1 MKKRVLSLLLV
12 LLMVM
17 SLVPMSAL
25 ADGNRIAYSVEGGN
39 IYFDKATGTIT
50 DCDYDVS
57 EANIPDKIEGT
68 AVTSIG
74 DHAFLDCPRL
84 KSVTIPKSVTS
95 IGDGAFGICANL
107 ASINVAEGNSKY
119 SSEDGVLFD
128 KNKMTLIRYPA
139 GNADIEYTI
148 PNSVTSIGWGAFRV
162 CTSLASVTIPNSM
175 TSINEYA
182 FYDCTSLASVTIPN
196 SVTSIGDDAFK
207 YCTSLASIDI
217 PNSVTSIGQ
226 YAFYYCTSLT
236 SVTIPN
242 SVTSIGEYAFS
253 GCTSLASIDIPNSV
267 TSIGNFAFCD
277 CTSLASMMI
286 PNSVTSIGRCAFN
299 GCMSLAS
306 INIPNSV
313 TDIGNSVFNGCTSL
327 VSIDIPES
335 VTIIGGSAFSGCTNL
350 ASVTIPESVTSI
362 GAYAFRSCTSLTS
375 ATIPNSVTS
384 IGECVFSGCTSLA
397 RVTVPNSVTS
407 ISYSAF
413 SDCTSLTSVTIPNSV
428 TSIRESAFEGCT
440 SLASI
445 EIPNSVTRIYD
456 SAFNGCTS
464 LTSVDIKSC
473 YNIGDYVF
481 QGCTSLKNVTLSANL
496 SSIGN
501 FSFQGCTSL
510 ETINI
515 LNKISSIGNSAFS
528 GCTALTTV
536 YLPTSVKTIGNG
548 AFRYCTSLADVYYAG
563 DAAQWNAIKIEPY
576 NEPLTGAT
584 IHYGGTAHTHSYTA
598 AVTAPTCTE
607 QGYTTYTCSCGDSYK
622 SDYKDALGHD
632 YKNGLCTR
640 CGAKDPGATPPHT
653 HDYKAV
659 VTKPTCTQAGYTTY
673 TCSCGDSYKSDYK
686 DALGHDYK
694 NGTCTRCGAK
704 DPGVTPPHTHD
715 YKSVVTKP
723 TCTQAGYT
731 TYTCSCGD
739 SYKGDYKDALG
750 HDYKNGTCTRCGA
763 KDPGVT
769 PPHTHDYKATVT
781 KPTCTER
788 GYTTYTCSCGDSYKG
803 SYVDPLGHDYKN
815 GTCTRCGVKDPNY
828 KPQANFIDV
837 AAGSYCYDAVQ
848 WAVAN
853 GITNGTDATHF
864 SPNAGCTRGQV
875 VTFLWRAAGEPTV
888 GGNVGFV
895 DVAPGSYCYE
905 AVKWAVAN
913 GITKGTDATHFSPNA
928 TCTRGQVVTFM
939 YRAEGEPAVG
949 GSNGFVDVAAGSYC
963 YNAVQWAVANGITKG
978 TDATHFS
985 PNATCTRGQVVTF
998 LYRAQ

>member
-1 MKKRVLSLLLV
+1 
-12 LLMVM
+12 MVV
-17 SLVPMSAL
+17 SLVPISAL
-25 ADGNRIAYSVEGGN
+25 ADRSNTDVAYAVERGN
-39 IYFDKATGTIT
+39 IYFDKAKGTIT
-50 DCDYDVS
+50 DCDGSVTKAS
-57 EANIPDKIEGT
+57 IPAEIDGV

-74 DHAFLDCPRL
+74 EDAFL
-84 KSVTIPKSVTS
+84 S
-95 IGDGAFGICANL
+95 
-107 ASINVAEGNSKY
+107 
-119 SSEDGVLFD
+119 
-128 KNKMTLIRYPA
+128 
-139 GNADIEYTI
+139 
-148 PNSVTSIGWGAFRV
+148 
-162 CTSLASVTIPNSM
+162 CTSLTG
-175 TSINEYA
+175 
-182 FYDCTSLASVTIPN
+182 VTIPN
-196 SVTSIGDDAFK
+196 SVTRIGDRAFRN
-207 YCTSLASIDI
+207 CTSLASIDI
-217 PNSVTSIGQ
+217 PNSVTDIGNF
-226 YAFYYCTSLT
+226 AFSGCTSLV
-236 SVTIPN
+236 SINIPN
-242 SVTSIGEYAFS
+242 SVTRIGDSAFSGCTSLASIDIPNSVTDIGNFAFS

-267 TSIGNFAFCD
+267 TSIGFSAFRG
-277 CTSLASMMI
+277 CTSLASIDI
-286 PNSVTSIGRCAFN
+286 PNSVTSIGN
-299 GCMSLAS
+299 
-306 INIPNSV
+306 
-313 TDIGNSVFNGCTSL
+313 
-327 VSIDIPES
+327 
-335 VTIIGGSAFSGCTNL
+335 
-350 ASVTIPESVTSI
+350 
-362 GAYAFRSCTSLTS
+362 YAFQ
-375 ATIPNSVTS
+375 
-384 IGECVFSGCTSLA
+384 
-397 RVTVPNSVTS
+397 
-407 ISYSAF
+407 
-413 SDCTSLTSVTIPNSV
+413 
-428 TSIRESAFEGCT
+428 GCT

-445 EIPNSVTRIYD
+445 DLPNSVTSTGDY
-456 SAFNGCTS
+456 AFQGCTS
-464 LTSVDIKSC
+464 LTNVDLKSC
-473 YNIGDYVF
+473 SYIREKAF
-481 QGCTSLKNVTLSANL
+481 QGCTSLKNVTFSANL
-496 SSIGN
+496 SSIGD
-501 FSFQGCTSL
+501 FSFEGCTSL
-510 ETINI
+510 ETINV
-515 LNKISSIGNSAFS
+515 NKVSSIGNSAFS

-632 YKNGLCTR
+632 YKNGACTR

-653 HDYKAV
+653 HDYKSV

-673 TCSCGDSYKSDYK
+673 TCSCGSSYKTDYTA
-686 DALGHDYK
+686 ALGHDYK

-723 TCTQAGYT
+723 TCTERGYT
-731 TYTCSCGD
+731 EHVCSCGS
-739 SYKGDYKDALG
+739 SYKTDYTAALG
-750 HDYKNGTCTRCGA
+750 HDYKNGLCTRCGA
-763 KDPGVT
+763 KDPSA
-769 PPHTHDYKATVT
+769 HTHDYKATVT

-788 GYTTYTCSCGDSYKG
+788 GYTTYTCSVCGDSYKG

-828 KPQANFIDV
+828 KPQADFTDV

-913 GITKGTDATHFSPNA
+913 GITKGTDATHFSPNE
-928 TCTRGQVVTFM
+928 TCTRGQVVTFL

-949 GSNGFVDVAAGSYC
+949 GNVGFVDVAAGSYC

-978 TDATHFS
+978 TDTTHFS
-985 PNATCTRGQVVTF
+985 PSATCTRGQVVTF

>member
-1 MKKRVLSLLLV
+1 M
-12 LLMVM
+12 
-17 SLVPMSAL
+17 
-25 ADGNRIAYSVEGGN
+25 
-39 IYFDKATGTIT
+39 
-50 DCDYDVS
+50 
-57 EANIPDKIEGT
+57 
-68 AVTSIG
+68 
-74 DHAFLDCPRL
+74 
-84 KSVTIPKSVTS
+84 
-95 IGDGAFGICANL
+95 
-107 ASINVAEGNSKY
+107 SIN
-119 SSEDGVLFD
+119 
-128 KNKMTLIRYPA
+128 
-139 GNADIEYTI
+139 I
-148 PNSVTSIGWGAFRV
+148 PNSVTR
-162 CTSLASVTIPNSM
+162 
-175 TSINEYA
+175 
-182 FYDCTSLASVTIPN
+182 
-196 SVTSIGDDAFK
+196 IGDSAFSG
-207 YCTSLASIDI
+207 CTSLASIDI
-217 PNSVTSIGQ
+217 PNSVTDIGN
-226 YAFYYCTSLT
+226 F
-236 SVTIPN
+236 
-242 SVTSIGEYAFS
+242 AFS

-267 TSIGNFAFCD
+267 TSIGFSAFSG
-277 CTSLASMMI
+277 CTSLASIDI
-286 PNSVTSIGRCAFN
+286 PNSVTSIGFSAFR
-299 GCMSLAS
+299 GCTSLAS
-306 INIPNSV
+306 I
-313 TDIGNSVFNGCTSL
+313 D
-327 VSIDIPES
+327 
-335 VTIIGGSAFSGCTNL
+335 
-350 ASVTIPESVTSI
+350 
-362 GAYAFRSCTSLTS
+362 
-375 ATIPNSVTS
+375 IPNSVTS
-384 IGECVFSGCTSLA
+384 IG
-397 RVTVPNSVTS
+397 N
-407 ISYSAF
+407 YAF
-413 SDCTSLTSVTIPNSV
+413 Q
-428 TSIRESAFEGCT
+428 GCT

-445 EIPNSVTRIYD
+445 DLPNSVTSTGDYAFQGCTSLASIDLPNSVTSIGDGAFYGCTSLASIDLPNSVTIIYD
-456 SAFNGCTS
+456 YAFQGCTS
-464 LTSVDIKSC
+464 LTNVDLKSC
-473 YNIGDYVF
+473 SYIREKAF
-481 QGCTSLKNVTLSANL
+481 QGCTSLKNVTFSANL
-496 SSIGN
+496 SSIGD
-501 FSFQGCTSL
+501 FSFEGCTSL
-510 ETINI
+510 ETINV
-515 LNKISSIGNSAFS
+515 NKVSSIGNSAFS

-632 YKNGLCTR
+632 YKNGACTR
-640 CGAKDPGATPPHT
+640 CGAKDPGVTPPHT

-686 DALGHDYK
+686 DALGHDYQNGTCTRCGAKDPGATPPHTHDYKSVVTKPTCTQAGYTTYTCSCGSSYKTDYTAALGHDYK

-723 TCTQAGYT
+723 TCTERGYT
-731 TYTCSCGD
+731 EHVCSCGS
-739 SYKGDYKDALG
+739 SYKTDYTAALG
-750 HDYKNGTCTRCGA
+750 HDYKNGLCTRCGA
-763 KDPGVT
+763 KDPSA
-769 PPHTHDYKATVT
+769 HTHDYKATVT

-788 GYTTYTCSCGDSYKG
+788 GYTTYTCSVCGDSYKG

-828 KPQANFIDV
+828 KPQADFTDV

-913 GITKGTDATHFSPNA
+913 GITKGTDATHFSPNE
-928 TCTRGQVVTFM
+928 TCTRGQVVTFL

-949 GSNGFVDVAAGSYC
+949 GNVGFVDVAAGSYC

-978 TDATHFS
+978 TDTTHFS
-985 PNATCTRGQVVTF
+985 PSATCTRGQVVTF

>member
-12 LLMVM
+12 LLMVV
-17 SLVPMSAL
+17 SLVPISAL
-25 ADGNRIAYSVEGGN
+25 ADRSNTDVAYAVERGN
-39 IYFDKATGTIT
+39 IYFDKAKGTIT
-50 DCDYDVS
+50 DCDGSVTKAS
-57 EANIPDKIEGT
+57 IPAEIDGV

-74 DHAFLDCPRL
+74 EDAFL
-84 KSVTIPKSVTS
+84 S
-95 IGDGAFGICANL
+95 
-107 ASINVAEGNSKY
+107 
-119 SSEDGVLFD
+119 
-128 KNKMTLIRYPA
+128 
-139 GNADIEYTI
+139 
-148 PNSVTSIGWGAFRV
+148 
-162 CTSLASVTIPNSM
+162 CTSLTG
-175 TSINEYA
+175 
-182 FYDCTSLASVTIPN
+182 VTIPN
-196 SVTSIGDDAFK
+196 SVTRIGDRAFRN
-207 YCTSLASIDI
+207 CTSLASIDI
-217 PNSVTSIGQ
+217 PNSVTDIGN
-226 YAFYYCTSLT
+226 F
-236 SVTIPN
+236 
-242 SVTSIGEYAFS
+242 AFS

-267 TSIGNFAFCD
+267 TSIGN
-277 CTSLASMMI
+277 
-286 PNSVTSIGRCAFN
+286 
-299 GCMSLAS
+299 
-306 INIPNSV
+306 
-313 TDIGNSVFNGCTSL
+313 
-327 VSIDIPES
+327 
-335 VTIIGGSAFSGCTNL
+335 
-350 ASVTIPESVTSI
+350 
-362 GAYAFRSCTSLTS
+362 YAFQ
-375 ATIPNSVTS
+375 
-384 IGECVFSGCTSLA
+384 
-397 RVTVPNSVTS
+397 
-407 ISYSAF
+407 
-413 SDCTSLTSVTIPNSV
+413 
-428 TSIRESAFEGCT
+428 GCT

-445 EIPNSVTRIYD
+445 DLPNSVTSTGDY
-456 SAFNGCTS
+456 AFQGCTS
-464 LTSVDIKSC
+464 LTNVDLKSC
-473 YNIGDYVF
+473 SYIREKAF
-481 QGCTSLKNVTLSANL
+481 QGCTSLKNVTFSANL
-496 SSIGN
+496 SSIGD
-501 FSFQGCTSL
+501 FSFEGCTSL
-510 ETINI
+510 ETINV
-515 LNKISSIGNSAFS
+515 NKVSSIGNSAFS

-632 YKNGLCTR
+632 YQNGTCTR

-653 HDYKAV
+653 HDYKSV

-673 TCSCGDSYKSDYK
+673 TCSCGSSYKTDYTA
-686 DALGHDYK
+686 ALGHDYK

-723 TCTQAGYT
+723 TCTERGYT
-731 TYTCSCGD
+731 EHVCSCGS
-739 SYKGDYKDALG
+739 SYKTDYTAALG
-750 HDYKNGTCTRCGA
+750 HDYKNGLCTRCGA
-763 KDPGVT
+763 KDPSA
-769 PPHTHDYKATVT
+769 HTHDYKATVT

-788 GYTTYTCSCGDSYKG
+788 GYTTYTCSVCGDSYKG

-828 KPQANFIDV
+828 KPQADFTDV

-913 GITKGTDATHFSPNA
+913 GITKGTDATHFSPNE
-928 TCTRGQVVTFM
+928 TCTRGQVVTFL

-949 GSNGFVDVAAGSYC
+949 GNVGFVDVAAGSYC

-978 TDATHFS
+978 TDTTHFS
-985 PNATCTRGQVVTF
+985 PSATCTRGQVVTF

>member
-1 MKKRVLSLLLV
+1 
-12 LLMVM
+12 MVV
-17 SLVPMSAL
+17 SLVPISAL
-25 ADGNRIAYSVEGGN
+25 ADRSNTDVAYAVERGN
-39 IYFDKATGTIT
+39 IYFDKAKGTIT
-50 DCDYDVS
+50 DCDGSVTKAS
-57 EANIPDKIEGT
+57 IPAEIDGV

-74 DHAFLDCPRL
+74 EDAFL
-84 KSVTIPKSVTS
+84 S
-95 IGDGAFGICANL
+95 
-107 ASINVAEGNSKY
+107 
-119 SSEDGVLFD
+119 
-128 KNKMTLIRYPA
+128 
-139 GNADIEYTI
+139 
-148 PNSVTSIGWGAFRV
+148 
-162 CTSLASVTIPNSM
+162 CTSLTG
-175 TSINEYA
+175 
-182 FYDCTSLASVTIPN
+182 VTIPN
-196 SVTSIGDDAFK
+196 SVTRIGDRAFRN
-207 YCTSLASIDI
+207 CTSLASIDI
-217 PNSVTSIGQ
+217 PNSVTDIGNF
-226 YAFYYCTSLT
+226 AFSGCTSLV
-236 SVTIPN
+236 SINIPN
-242 SVTSIGEYAFS
+242 SVTRIGDSAFSGCTSLASIDIPNSVTDIGNFAFS

-267 TSIGNFAFCD
+267 TSIGFSAFRG
-277 CTSLASMMI
+277 CTSLASIDI
-286 PNSVTSIGRCAFN
+286 PNSVTSIGN
-299 GCMSLAS
+299 
-306 INIPNSV
+306 
-313 TDIGNSVFNGCTSL
+313 
-327 VSIDIPES
+327 
-335 VTIIGGSAFSGCTNL
+335 
-350 ASVTIPESVTSI
+350 
-362 GAYAFRSCTSLTS
+362 YAFQ
-375 ATIPNSVTS
+375 
-384 IGECVFSGCTSLA
+384 
-397 RVTVPNSVTS
+397 
-407 ISYSAF
+407 
-413 SDCTSLTSVTIPNSV
+413 
-428 TSIRESAFEGCT
+428 GCT

-445 EIPNSVTRIYD
+445 DLPNSVTSTGDY
-456 SAFNGCTS
+456 AFQGCTS
-464 LTSVDIKSC
+464 LTNVDLKSC
-473 YNIGDYVF
+473 SYIREKAF
-481 QGCTSLKNVTLSANL
+481 QGCTSLKNVTFSANL
-496 SSIGN
+496 SSIGD
-501 FSFQGCTSL
+501 FSFEGCTSL
-510 ETINI
+510 ETINV
-515 LNKISSIGNSAFS
+515 NKVSSIGNSAFS

-632 YKNGLCTR
+632 YQNGTCTR

-653 HDYKAV
+653 HDYKSV

-673 TCSCGDSYKSDYK
+673 TCSCGSSYKTDYTA
-686 DALGHDYK
+686 ALGHDYK

-723 TCTQAGYT
+723 TCTERGYT
-731 TYTCSCGD
+731 EHVCSCGS
-739 SYKGDYKDALG
+739 SYKTDYTAALG
-750 HDYKNGTCTRCGA
+750 HDYKNGLCTRCGA
-763 KDPGVT
+763 KDPSA
-769 PPHTHDYKATVT
+769 HTHDYKATVT

-788 GYTTYTCSCGDSYKG
+788 GYTTYTCSVCGDSYKG

-828 KPQANFIDV
+828 KPQADFTDV

-913 GITKGTDATHFSPNA
+913 GITKGTDATHFSPNE
-928 TCTRGQVVTFM
+928 TCTRGQVVTFL

-949 GSNGFVDVAAGSYC
+949 GNVGFVDVAAGSYC

-978 TDATHFS
+978 TDTTHFS
-985 PNATCTRGQVVTF
+985 PSATCTRGQVVTF

>member
-1 MKKRVLSLLLV
+1 
-12 LLMVM
+12 MVV
-17 SLVPMSAL
+17 SLVPISAL
-25 ADGNRIAYSVEGGN
+25 ADKSSTDVAYAVEGGN
-39 IYFDKATGTIT
+39 IYFDKAKGTIT
-50 DCDYDVS
+50 DCDESVTKAS
-57 EANIPDKIEGT
+57 IPAEIDGV

-74 DHAFLDCPRL
+74 EDAFLSC
-84 KSVTIPKSVTS
+84 TS
-95 IGDGAFGICANL
+95 L
-107 ASINVAEGNSKY
+107 T
-119 SSEDGVLFD
+119 GV
-128 KNKMTLIRYPA
+128 
-139 GNADIEYTI
+139 TI
-148 PNSVTSIGWGAFRV
+148 PNSVTRIGDRAFR
-162 CTSLASVTIPNSM
+162 N
-175 TSINEYA
+175 
-182 FYDCTSLASVTIPN
+182 CTSLASVTIPN
-196 SVTSIGDDAFK
+196 SVTSVGNYAFV

-217 PNSVTSIGQ
+217 PNSVTLIGEG
-226 YAFYYCTSLT
+226 AFYGCTSLT
-236 SVTIPN
+236 S
-242 SVTSIGEYAFS
+242 
-253 GCTSLASIDIPNSV
+253 ID
-267 TSIGNFAFCD
+267 
-277 CTSLASMMI
+277 
-286 PNSVTSIGRCAFN
+286 
-299 GCMSLAS
+299 
-306 INIPNSV
+306 IPNSV
-313 TDIGNSVFNGCTSL
+313 TDIGNFAFRGCTSL
-327 VSIDIPES
+327 VSI
-335 VTIIGGSAFSGCTNL
+335 N
-350 ASVTIPESVTSI
+350 
-362 GAYAFRSCTSLTS
+362 
-375 ATIPNSVTS
+375 
-384 IGECVFSGCTSLA
+384 
-397 RVTVPNSVTS
+397 
-407 ISYSAF
+407 
-413 SDCTSLTSVTIPNSV
+413 
-428 TSIRESAFEGCT
+428 
-440 SLASI
+440 
-445 EIPNSVTRIYD
+445 IPNSVTRIGD
-456 SAFNGCTS
+456 VAFSGCTS

-473 YNIGDYVF
+473 IYIGKNVF
-481 QGCTSLKNVTLSANL
+481 KSCTSLKNVTLPANL
-496 SSIGN
+496 SSIGD
-501 FSFQGCTSL
+501 FSFEGCTSL

-515 LNKISSIGNSAFS
+515 LNKVSSIGNSTFS

-632 YKNGLCTR
+632 YKNG
-640 CGAKDPGATPPHT
+640 A
-653 HDYKAV
+653 
-659 VTKPTCTQAGYTTY
+659 
-673 TCSCGDSYKSDYK
+673 
-686 DALGHDYK
+686 
-694 NGTCTRCGAK
+694 CTRCGAK

-723 TCTQAGYT
+723 TCTTRGYT
-731 TYTCSCGD
+731 EHVCSCGS
-739 SYKGDYKDALG
+739 SYKTDYTAALG
-750 HDYKNGTCTRCGA
+750 HDYKNGLCTRCGA
-763 KDPGVT
+763 KDPRA
-769 PPHTHDYKATVT
+769 HTHDYKSVVT

-788 GYTTYTCSCGDSYKG
+788 GYTTYTCSVCGDSYKG
-803 SYVDPLGHDYKN
+803 SYVDPLGHNYKN
-815 GTCTRCGVKDPNY
+815 GACTRCGAKDPNY
-828 KPQANFIDV
+828 KPQTNFTDV

-853 GITNGTDATHF
+853 GITNGTDTTHF

>member
-1 MKKRVLSLLLV
+1 VQEVYYQKVHYLIDACRKIEFWEEKMKKRVLSLLLV
-12 LLMVM
+12 LLMVV
-17 SLVPMSAL
+17 SLVPISAL
-25 ADGNRIAYSVEGGN
+25 ADRSNTDVAYAVERGN
-39 IYFDKATGTIT
+39 IYFDKAKGTIT
-50 DCDYDVS
+50 DCDGSVTKAS
-57 EANIPDKIEGT
+57 IPAEIDGV

-74 DHAFLDCPRL
+74 EDAFL
-84 KSVTIPKSVTS
+84 S
-95 IGDGAFGICANL
+95 
-107 ASINVAEGNSKY
+107 
-119 SSEDGVLFD
+119 
-128 KNKMTLIRYPA
+128 
-139 GNADIEYTI
+139 
-148 PNSVTSIGWGAFRV
+148 
-162 CTSLASVTIPNSM
+162 CTSLTG
-175 TSINEYA
+175 
-182 FYDCTSLASVTIPN
+182 VTIPN
-196 SVTSIGDDAFK
+196 SVTRIGDRAFRN
-207 YCTSLASIDI
+207 CTSLASIDI
-217 PNSVTSIGQ
+217 PNSVTDIGNF
-226 YAFYYCTSLT
+226 AFSGCTSLV
-236 SVTIPN
+236 SINIPN
-242 SVTSIGEYAFS
+242 SVTRIGDSAFSGCTSLASIDIPNSVTDIGNFAFS

-267 TSIGNFAFCD
+267 TSIGFSAFSG
-277 CTSLASMMI
+277 CTSLASIDI
-286 PNSVTSIGRCAFN
+286 PNSVTSIGFSAFR
-299 GCMSLAS
+299 GCTSLAS
-306 INIPNSV
+306 I
-313 TDIGNSVFNGCTSL
+313 D
-327 VSIDIPES
+327 
-335 VTIIGGSAFSGCTNL
+335 
-350 ASVTIPESVTSI
+350 
-362 GAYAFRSCTSLTS
+362 
-375 ATIPNSVTS
+375 IPNSVTS
-384 IGECVFSGCTSLA
+384 IG
-397 RVTVPNSVTS
+397 N
-407 ISYSAF
+407 YAF
-413 SDCTSLTSVTIPNSV
+413 Q
-428 TSIRESAFEGCT
+428 GCT

-445 EIPNSVTRIYD
+445 DLPNSVTSTGDY
-456 SAFNGCTS
+456 AFQGCTS
-464 LTSVDIKSC
+464 LTNVDLKSC
-473 YNIGDYVF
+473 SYIREKAF
-481 QGCTSLKNVTLSANL
+481 QGCTSLKNVTFSANL
-496 SSIGN
+496 SSIGD
-501 FSFQGCTSL
+501 FSFEGCTSL
-510 ETINI
+510 ETINV
-515 LNKISSIGNSAFS
+515 NKVSSIGNSAFS

-632 YKNGLCTR
+632 YKNGACTR
-640 CGAKDPGATPPHT
+640 CGAKDPGVTPPHT

-686 DALGHDYK
+686 DALGHDYQNGTCTRCGAKDPGATPPHTHDYKSVVTKPTCTQAGYTTYTCSCGSSYKTDYTAALGHDYK

-723 TCTQAGYT
+723 TCTERGYT
-731 TYTCSCGD
+731 EHVCSCGS
-739 SYKGDYKDALG
+739 SYKTDYTAALG
-750 HDYKNGTCTRCGA
+750 HDYKNGLCTRCGA
-763 KDPGVT
+763 KDPSA
-769 PPHTHDYKATVT
+769 HTHDYKATVT

-788 GYTTYTCSCGDSYKG
+788 GYTTYTCSVCGDSYKG

-828 KPQANFIDV
+828 KPQADFTDV

-913 GITKGTDATHFSPNA
+913 GITKGTDATHFSPNE
-928 TCTRGQVVTFM
+928 TCTRGQVVTFL

-949 GSNGFVDVAAGSYC
+949 GNVGFVDVAAGSYC

-978 TDATHFS
+978 TDTTHFS
-985 PNATCTRGQVVTF
+985 PSATCTRGQVVTF

>member
-1 MKKRVLSLLLV
+1 
-12 LLMVM
+12 MVV
-17 SLVPMSAL
+17 SLVPISAL
-25 ADGNRIAYSVEGGN
+25 ADRSNTDVAYAVERGN
-39 IYFDKATGTIT
+39 IYFDKAKGTIT
-50 DCDYDVS
+50 DCDGSVTKAS
-57 EANIPDKIEGT
+57 IPAEIDGV

-74 DHAFLDCPRL
+74 EDAFLSC
-84 KSVTIPKSVTS
+84 TS
-95 IGDGAFGICANL
+95 L
-107 ASINVAEGNSKY
+107 T
-119 SSEDGVLFD
+119 GV
-128 KNKMTLIRYPA
+128 
-139 GNADIEYTI
+139 TI
-148 PNSVTSIGWGAFRV
+148 PNSVTRIGDRAFR
-162 CTSLASVTIPNSM
+162 N
-175 TSINEYA
+175 
-182 FYDCTSLASVTIPN
+182 CTSLASVTIPN
-196 SVTSIGDDAFK
+196 SVTSVGNYAFV

-217 PNSVTSIGQ
+217 PNSVTSIGK
-226 YAFYYCTSLT
+226 YAFDGCTSLT

-242 SVTSIGEYAFS
+242 SVTSIGECVFRSCTSLTSATIPNSVTSIRGGAFSNCTSLASIEIPNSVTGINHYAFSGCTSLASVMIPNSVTSIGGDAFNGCTSLVSIDIPNSVTSIDYSAFQGCTSLVSIDIPNSVTSIDRYAFS

-267 TSIGNFAFCD
+267 TSID
-277 CTSLASMMI
+277 
-286 PNSVTSIGRCAFN
+286 R
-299 GCMSLAS
+299 
-306 INIPNSV
+306 
-313 TDIGNSVFNGCTSL
+313 
-327 VSIDIPES
+327 
-335 VTIIGGSAFSGCTNL
+335 
-350 ASVTIPESVTSI
+350 
-362 GAYAFRSCTSLTS
+362 YA
-375 ATIPNSVTS
+375 
-384 IGECVFSGCTSLA
+384 FSGCTSLA
-397 RVTVPNSVTS
+397 S
-407 ISYSAF
+407 I
-413 SDCTSLTSVTIPNSV
+413 DIPNSV
-428 TSIRESAFEGCT
+428 TIIDQNAFSGCT
-440 SLASI
+440 
-445 EIPNSVTRIYD
+445 N
-456 SAFNGCTS
+456 
-464 LTSVDIKSC
+464 
-473 YNIGDYVF
+473 
-481 QGCTSLKNVTLSANL
+481 LKNVTLSANL

-510 ETINI
+510 ETINV
-515 LNKISSIGNSAFS
+515 NKVSSIGNSAFS

-632 YKNGLCTR
+632 YKNGTCTR

-653 HDYKAV
+653 HDYKSV

-723 TCTQAGYT
+723 TCTEQGYT
-731 TYTCSCGD
+731 TYTCSICGD
-739 SYKGDYKDALG
+739 SYKGDYKDARGHLFVLGKCLRCGEKDPDSHTHEYTKTVVAPTCTTRGYTEHVCSCGSSYKTDYTAALG
-750 HDYKNGTCTRCGA
+750 HDYKNGLCTRCGA
-763 KDPGVT
+763 KDPSA
-769 PPHTHDYKATVT
+769 HTHDYKATVT

-788 GYTTYTCSCGDSYKG
+788 GYTTYTCSVCGDSYKG

-828 KPQANFIDV
+828 KPQADFTDV
-837 AAGSYCYDAVQ
+837 APGSYCYDAVQ

-853 GITNGTDATHF
+853 GITKGTDKTHF
-864 SPNAGCTRGQV
+864 SPN
-875 VTFLWRAAGEPTV
+875 E
-888 GGNVGFV
+888 
-895 DVAPGSYCYE
+895 
-905 AVKWAVAN
+905 
-913 GITKGTDATHFSPNA
+913 

-939 YRAEGEPAVG
+939 YRAEGEQAVS

-978 TDATHFS
+978 TDTTHFS

>member
-1 MKKRVLSLLLV
+1 
-12 LLMVM
+12 MVV
-17 SLVPMSAL
+17 SLVPISAL
-25 ADGNRIAYSVEGGN
+25 ADRSNTDVAYAVERGN
-39 IYFDKATGTIT
+39 IYFDKAKGTIT
-50 DCDYDVS
+50 DCDGSVTKAS
-57 EANIPDKIEGT
+57 IPAEIDGV

-74 DHAFLDCPRL
+74 EDAFL
-84 KSVTIPKSVTS
+84 S
-95 IGDGAFGICANL
+95 
-107 ASINVAEGNSKY
+107 
-119 SSEDGVLFD
+119 
-128 KNKMTLIRYPA
+128 
-139 GNADIEYTI
+139 
-148 PNSVTSIGWGAFRV
+148 
-162 CTSLASVTIPNSM
+162 CTSLTG
-175 TSINEYA
+175 
-182 FYDCTSLASVTIPN
+182 VTIPN
-196 SVTSIGDDAFK
+196 SVTRIGDRAFRN
-207 YCTSLASIDI
+207 CTSLASIDI
-217 PNSVTSIGQ
+217 PNSVTDIGNF
-226 YAFYYCTSLT
+226 AFSGCTSLV
-236 SVTIPN
+236 SINIPN
-242 SVTSIGEYAFS
+242 SVTRIGDSAFSGCTSLASIDIPNSVTDIGNFAFS

-267 TSIGNFAFCD
+267 TSIGFSAFRG
-277 CTSLASMMI
+277 CTSLASIDI
-286 PNSVTSIGRCAFN
+286 PNSVTSIGNYAFQ
-299 GCMSLAS
+299 GCTSLAS
-306 INIPNSV
+306 I
-313 TDIGNSVFNGCTSL
+313 DL
-327 VSIDIPES
+327 
-335 VTIIGGSAFSGCTNL
+335 
-350 ASVTIPESVTSI
+350 
-362 GAYAFRSCTSLTS
+362 
-375 ATIPNSVTS
+375 PNSVTS
-384 IGECVFSGCTSLA
+384 IGDG
-397 RVTVPNSVTS
+397 
-407 ISYSAF
+407 AF
-413 SDCTSLTSVTIPNSV
+413 Y
-428 TSIRESAFEGCT
+428 GCT

-445 EIPNSVTRIYD
+445 DLPNSVTIIYD
-456 SAFNGCTS
+456 YAFQGCTS
-464 LTSVDIKSC
+464 LTNVDLKSC
-473 YNIGDYVF
+473 SYIREKAF
-481 QGCTSLKNVTLSANL
+481 QGCTSLKNVTFSANL
-496 SSIGN
+496 SSIGD
-501 FSFQGCTSL
+501 FSFEGCTSL
-510 ETINI
+510 ETINV
-515 LNKISSIGNSAFS
+515 NKVSSIGNSAFS

-632 YKNGLCTR
+632 YKNGACTR
-640 CGAKDPGATPPHT
+640 CGAKDPGVTPPHT

-686 DALGHDYK
+686 DALGHDYQ

-704 DPGVTPPHTHD
+704 DPGATPPHTHD

-731 TYTCSCGD
+731 TYTCSCGS
-739 SYKGDYKDALG
+739 SYKTDYTAALG

-763 KDPGVT
+763 KDPGAT
-769 PPHTHDYKATVT
+769 PPHTHDYKAAVTVPTCTQAGYTTYTCSCGDSYKSDYKDALGHDYKNGLCTRCGAKDPSAHTHDYKATVT

-788 GYTTYTCSCGDSYKG
+788 GYTTYTCSVCGDSYKG

-815 GTCTRCGVKDPNY
+815 GTCTRCGVKDPKY
-828 KPQANFIDV
+828 KPQADFVDV
-837 AAGSYCYDAVQ
+837 SSGSYCYDAVQ

-875 VTFLWRAAGEPTV
+875 VTFLWRAAGEPV
-888 GGNVGFV
+888 VSGNVGFV

-949 GSNGFVDVAAGSYC
+949 GSNGFVDVAVSSYC
-963 YNAVQWAVANGITKG
+963 YEAIKWAVANGITKG

>member
-12 LLMVM
+12 LLMVV
-17 SLVPMSAL
+17 SLVPISAL
-25 ADGNRIAYSVEGGN
+25 ADKSSTVAYAVEGGN

-50 DCDYDVS
+50 DCGQSVTK
-57 EANIPDKIEGT
+57 AIIPAEIDGA

-74 DHAFLDCPRL
+74 GSAFYGC
-84 KSVTIPKSVTS
+84 
-95 IGDGAFGICANL
+95 N
-107 ASINVAEGNSKY
+107 
-119 SSEDGVLFD
+119 
-128 KNKMTLIRYPA
+128 
-139 GNADIEYTI
+139 
-148 PNSVTSIGWGAFRV
+148 
-162 CTSLASVTIPNSM
+162 SLASVTIPNSV
-175 TSINEYA
+175 TSIADSA
-182 FYDCTSLASVTIPN
+182 FSGCTSLASVTIPN
-196 SVTSIGDDAFK
+196 SVTSIDFSAFQG
-207 YCTSLASIDI
+207 CTSLVSIDI
-217 PNSVTSIGQ
+217 PNSVTSIGG
-226 YAFYYCTSLT
+226 YAFYGCKSLA
-236 SVTIPN
+236 SIEIPN
-242 SVTSIGEYAFS
+242 SVTSIGGSAFQ
-253 GCTSLASIDIPNSV
+253 GCTSLVSIDIPNSV
-267 TSIGNFAFCD
+267 TSIGY
-277 CTSLASMMI
+277 SS
-286 PNSVTSIGRCAFN
+286 
-299 GCMSLAS
+299 
-306 INIPNSV
+306 
-313 TDIGNSVFNGCTSL
+313 
-327 VSIDIPES
+327 
-335 VTIIGGSAFSGCTNL
+335 
-350 ASVTIPESVTSI
+350 
-362 GAYAFRSCTSLTS
+362 
-375 ATIPNSVTS
+375 
-384 IGECVFSGCTSLA
+384 FSGCTSLA
-397 RVTVPNSVTS
+397 SIVIPDSVT
-407 ISYSAF
+407 
-413 SDCTSLTSVTIPNSV
+413 TIG
-428 TSIRESAFEGCT
+428 EG
-440 SLASI
+440 
-445 EIPNSVTRIYD
+445 
-456 SAFNGCTS
+456 AFNGCTS
-464 LTSVDIKSC
+464 LENIDIKS
-473 YNIGDYVF
+473 YHIEDYAF

-496 SSIGN
+496 NKIGN
-501 FSFQGCTSL
+501 FSFEGCTSL
-510 ETINI
+510 ESINI
-515 LNKISSIGNSAFS
+515 PNKVKSIGNSAFS

-548 AFRYCTSLADVYYAG
+548 AFRYCTSISDVYYAG

-584 IHYGGTAHTHSYTA
+584 IQYGGTAHTHSYTA

-632 YKNGLCTR
+632 YKNGTCTR
-640 CGAKDPGATPPHT
+640 CGAKDPSVTPPHT

-723 TCTQAGYT
+723 TCTEQGYT
-731 TYTCSCGD
+731 TYTCSICGD

-750 HDYKNGTCTRCGA
+750 HDYKNGACTRCGA

-769 PPHTHDYKATVT
+769 PPHTHDYKSVVTKPTCTEQGYTTYTCSICGDSYKGDYKDARGHLFVLGKCLRCGEQDPDSHTHEYTKTVVAPTCTTRGYTEHVCSCGSSYKTDYTAALGHDYKNGLCTRCGAKDPSAHTHDYKATVT

-788 GYTTYTCSCGDSYKG
+788 GYTTYTCSVCGDSYKG

-815 GTCTRCGVKDPNY
+815 GTCTRCGAKDPNY
-828 KPQANFIDV
+828 KPQADFTDV

-875 VTFLWRAAGEPTV
+875 VTFLWRAAGEPV
-888 GGNVGFV
+888 VSGNVGFV

-978 TDATHFS
+978 TDTTHFS
-985 PNATCTRGQVVTF
+985 PSATCTRGQVVTF

>member
-12 LLMVM
+12 LLMVV
-17 SLVPMSAL
+17 SLVPISAL
-25 ADGNRIAYSVEGGN
+25 ADKSNTDVAYAVEGGN

-50 DCDYDVS
+50 DCDDGVT
-57 EANIPDKIEGT
+57 EAIIPAEIGGVK
-68 AVTSIG
+68 VTSIG
-74 DHAFLDCPRL
+74 EGAFSRYTSLT
-84 KSVTIPKSVTS
+84 SVTIPSSVTS
-95 IGDGAFGICANL
+95 IGD
-107 ASINVAEGNSKY
+107 
-119 SSEDGVLFD
+119 
-128 KNKMTLIRYPA
+128 
-139 GNADIEYTI
+139 
-148 PNSVTSIGWGAFRV
+148 
-162 CTSLASVTIPNSM
+162 
-175 TSINEYA
+175 YA
-182 FYDCTSLASVTIPN
+182 FYR
-196 SVTSIGDDAFK
+196 
-207 YCTSLASIDI
+207 CTSLASIDI
-217 PNSVTSIGQ
+217 PNSVTSIGD
-226 YAFYYCTSLT
+226 YAFYRCTSL
-236 SVTIPN
+236 V
-242 SVTSIGEYAFS
+242 
-253 GCTSLASIDIPNSV
+253 SIDIPNSV
-267 TSIGNFAFCD
+267 TRIGDVAFSGCTSLVSIDIPNSVTRIGNFAFCD

-335 VTIIGGSAFSGCTNL
+335 VTIIGGSAFSGCTSL

-739 SYKGDYKDALG
+739 SYKSDYKDALG

-815 GTCTRCGVKDPNY
+815 GLCTRCGAKDPSAHTHDYKSVVTKPTCAQAGYTTYTCSVCGDSYKGSYVDPLGHDYKNGTCTRCGVKDPNY
-828 KPQANFIDV
+828 KPQANFVDV

>member
-25 ADGNRIAYSVEGGN
+25 ADKSNTDVAYAVEGGN
-39 IYFDKATGTIT
+39 IYFDKAKGTIT
-50 DCDYDVS
+50 DCDYRVT
-57 EANIPDKIEGT
+57 EAIIPAEIAGVK
-68 AVTSIG
+68 VTSIDG
-74 DHAFLDCPRL
+74 DAFRNCTKLT
-84 KSVTIPKSVTS
+84 SIEIPNSVTS
-95 IGDGAFGICANL
+95 IGERVFNSCENL

-119 SSEDGVLFD
+119 SSEDGVLFNKD
-128 KNKMTLIRYPA
+128 KTEFMRYPE
-139 GNADIEYTI
+139 GKADKEYTIPDSVTRIGDGAFYGCTSLASIVI
-148 PNSVTSIGWGAFRV
+148 PNSVTSIGVSAFYG
-162 CTSLASVTIPNSM
+162 CTSL
-175 TSINEYA
+175 TSIN
-182 FYDCTSLASVTIPN
+182 IPN
-196 SVTSIGDDAFK
+196 SVTSIGEGAFGNCTK
-207 YCTSLASIDI
+207 LTSIEIPNSVTRIGNSAFNGCTSLASVDIPNSVTSIDRYAFQGCTSLASIDI
-217 PNSVTSIGQ
+217 PNSVTSIGEV
-226 YAFYYCTSLT
+226 AFYGCTSLT
-236 SVTIPN
+236 SIDIPN
-242 SVTSIGEYAFS
+242 SVTSIDRYAFYGCTSLASIDIPNSVTSIDYSAFS

-267 TSIGNFAFCD
+267 TSIGGSAFQ
-277 CTSLASMMI
+277 
-286 PNSVTSIGRCAFN
+286 
-299 GCMSLAS
+299 
-306 INIPNSV
+306 
-313 TDIGNSVFNGCTSL
+313 GCTSL
-327 VSIDIPES
+327 VSIDIP
-335 VTIIGGSAFSGCTNL
+335 
-350 ASVTIPESVTSI
+350 
-362 GAYAFRSCTSLTS
+362 
-375 ATIPNSVTS
+375 NSVTS
-384 IGECVFSGCTSLA
+384 IGYSSFSGCTSLA
-397 RVTVPNSVTS
+397 SIDLPNSVTS
-407 ISYSAF
+407 IDNYAF
-413 SDCTSLTSVTIPNSV
+413 QGCTSLTSVTIPNSV
-428 TSIRESAFEGCT
+428 RGIGSSA
-440 SLASI
+440 
-445 EIPNSVTRIYD
+445 
-456 SAFNGCTS
+456 
-464 LTSVDIKSC
+464 
-473 YNIGDYVF
+473 F
-481 QGCTSLKNVTLSANL
+481 QGCTSLKNVTFSANL
-496 SSIGN
+496 SSIGD
-501 FSFQGCTSL
+501 FSFEGCKSL

-515 LNKISSIGNSAFS
+515 PNKVSSIGNSAFS

-694 NGTCTRCGAK
+694 NGACTRCGAK

-723 TCTQAGYT
+723 TCTEQGYT
-731 TYTCSCGD
+731 TYTCSICGD
-739 SYKGDYKDALG
+739 SYKGDYKDARGHLFVLGKCLRCGEQDPDSHTHEYTKTVVAPTCTTRGYTEHVCSCGSSYKTDYTAALG
-750 HDYKNGTCTRCGA
+750 HDYKNGLCTRCGA
-763 KDPGVT
+763 KDPSA
-769 PPHTHDYKATVT
+769 HTHDYKATVT

-788 GYTTYTCSCGDSYKG
+788 GYTTYTCSVCGDSYKG

-828 KPQANFIDV
+828 KPQADFTDV
-837 AAGSYCYDAVQ
+837 APGSYCYDAVQ

-853 GITNGTDATHF
+853 GITKGTDKTHF

-875 VTFLWRAAGEPTV
+875 VTFLWRAAGEPV
-888 GGNVGFV
+888 VSGNVGFV

-928 TCTRGQVVTFM
+928 TCTRGQVVTF
-939 YRAEGEPAVG
+939 
-949 GSNGFVDVAAGSYC
+949 
-963 YNAVQWAVANGITKG
+963 
-978 TDATHFS
+978 
-985 PNATCTRGQVVTF
+985 

>member
-17 SLVPMSAL
+17 SLVPISAL
-25 ADGNRIAYSVEGGN
+25 ADKSSTDVAYAVERGN

-50 DCDYDVS
+50 DCDGSVTKAS
-57 EANIPDKIEGT
+57 IPAEIDGV

-74 DHAFLDCPRL
+74 EDAFL
-84 KSVTIPKSVTS
+84 S
-95 IGDGAFGICANL
+95 
-107 ASINVAEGNSKY
+107 
-119 SSEDGVLFD
+119 
-128 KNKMTLIRYPA
+128 
-139 GNADIEYTI
+139 
-148 PNSVTSIGWGAFRV
+148 
-162 CTSLASVTIPNSM
+162 
-175 TSINEYA
+175 
-182 FYDCTSLASVTIPN
+182 
-196 SVTSIGDDAFK
+196 
-207 YCTSLASIDI
+207 CTSLASIDI
-217 PNSVTSIGQ
+217 PNSVTSIGVS
-226 YAFYYCTSLT
+226 AFYGCTSLT
-236 SVTIPN
+236 SINIPN
-242 SVTSIGEYAFS
+242 SVTSIGDYAFSGCTSLASIEIPNSVTSIGGSAFQGCTSLVSIEIPNSVTSIGGSAFQGCTSLVSIDIPNSVTSIGYSSFS

-267 TSIGNFAFCD
+267 TSIDNYAFQG
-277 CTSLASMMI
+277 CTSLASIVI
-286 PNSVTSIGRCAFN
+286 PDSVTSIDNYAFR
-299 GCMSLAS
+299 
-306 INIPNSV
+306 
-313 TDIGNSVFNGCTSL
+313 DCTSL
-327 VSIDIPES
+327 VSVD
-335 VTIIGGSAFSGCTNL
+335 
-350 ASVTIPESVTSI
+350 
-362 GAYAFRSCTSLTS
+362 
-375 ATIPNSVTS
+375 IPNSVTS
-384 IGECVFSGCTSLA
+384 IGEGAFGNCTK
-397 RVTVPNSVTS
+397 
-407 ISYSAF
+407 
-413 SDCTSLTSVTIPNSV
+413 LT
-428 TSIRESAFEGCT
+428 
-440 SLASI
+440 SI
-445 EIPNSVTRIYD
+445 EIPNSVTIIDNYAFQGCTSLVSINIPNSVTRIGD
-456 SAFNGCTS
+456 VAFSGCTS

-473 YNIGDYVF
+473 IYIGKNVFKSCTSLKNVTLPANLKSIGNSTFNGCTSLENIDIKSCNYIEDYVF

-515 LNKISSIGNSAFS
+515 LNKVSSIGNSAFS

-632 YKNGLCTR
+632 Y
-640 CGAKDPGATPPHT
+640 
-653 HDYKAV
+653 
-659 VTKPTCTQAGYTTY
+659 Q
-673 TCSCGDSYKSDYK
+673 
-686 DALGHDYK
+686 

-704 DPGVTPPHTHD
+704 DPSVTPPHTHD

-723 TCTQAGYT
+723 TCTEQGYT
-731 TYTCSCGD
+731 TYTCSICGD
-739 SYKGDYKDALG
+739 SYKGDYKDERGHLFVLGKCIRCGEKDPDSHTHEYTKTVVAPTCTTRGYTEHVCSCGSSYKTDYTAALG
-750 HDYKNGTCTRCGA
+750 HDYKNGLCTRCGA
-763 KDPGVT
+763 KDPSA
-769 PPHTHDYKATVT
+769 HTHDYKAVVT

-788 GYTTYTCSCGDSYKG
+788 GYTTYTCSVCGDSYKG

-815 GTCTRCGVKDPNY
+815 GTCTRCGAKDPNY
-828 KPQANFIDV
+828 KPQADFTDV
-837 AAGSYCYDAVQ
+837 APGSYCYDAVQ

-853 GITNGTDATHF
+853 GITKGTDKTHF

-888 GGNVGFV
+888 SGNVGFV

-913 GITKGTDATHFSPNA
+913 GITKGTDATHFSPNE

-978 TDATHFS
+978 TDTTHFS
-985 PNATCTRGQVVTF
+985 PSATCTRGQVVTF

>member
-1 MKKRVLSLLLV
+1 M
-12 LLMVM
+12 
-17 SLVPMSAL
+17 
-25 ADGNRIAYSVEGGN
+25 
-39 IYFDKATGTIT
+39 
-50 DCDYDVS
+50 
-57 EANIPDKIEGT
+57 
-68 AVTSIG
+68 TSIG
-74 DHAFLDCPRL
+74 F
-84 KSVTIPKSVTS
+84 S
-95 IGDGAFGICANL
+95 
-107 ASINVAEGNSKY
+107 
-119 SSEDGVLFD
+119 
-128 KNKMTLIRYPA
+128 
-139 GNADIEYTI
+139 
-148 PNSVTSIGWGAFRV
+148 AFR
-162 CTSLASVTIPNSM
+162 
-175 TSINEYA
+175 
-182 FYDCTSLASVTIPN
+182 
-196 SVTSIGDDAFK
+196 
-207 YCTSLASIDI
+207 
-217 PNSVTSIGQ
+217 
-226 YAFYYCTSLT
+226 
-236 SVTIPN
+236 
-242 SVTSIGEYAFS
+242 

-267 TSIGNFAFCD
+267 TSIGNYAFQG
-277 CTSLASMMI
+277 CTSLASI
-286 PNSVTSIGRCAFN
+286 DLPNSVTSTGDYAFQGCTSLASIDLPNSVTSIGDGAF
-299 GCMSLAS
+299 
-306 INIPNSV
+306 
-313 TDIGNSVFNGCTSL
+313 
-327 VSIDIPES
+327 
-335 VTIIGGSAFSGCTNL
+335 
-350 ASVTIPESVTSI
+350 
-362 GAYAFRSCTSLTS
+362 Y
-375 ATIPNSVTS
+375 
-384 IGECVFSGCTSLA
+384 
-397 RVTVPNSVTS
+397 
-407 ISYSAF
+407 
-413 SDCTSLTSVTIPNSV
+413 
-428 TSIRESAFEGCT
+428 GCT

-445 EIPNSVTRIYD
+445 DLPNSVTIIYD
-456 SAFNGCTS
+456 YAFQGCTS
-464 LTSVDIKSC
+464 LTNVDLKSC
-473 YNIGDYVF
+473 SYIREKAF
-481 QGCTSLKNVTLSANL
+481 QGCTSLKNVTFSANL
-496 SSIGN
+496 SSIGD
-501 FSFQGCTSL
+501 FSFEGCTSL
-510 ETINI
+510 ETINV
-515 LNKISSIGNSAFS
+515 NKVSSIGNSAFS

-632 YKNGLCTR
+632 YKNGTCTR

-653 HDYKAV
+653 HDYKSV

-694 NGTCTRCGAK
+694 NGACTRCGAK

-715 YKSVVTKP
+715 YKAVVTKP
-723 TCTQAGYT
+723 TCTEQGYT
-731 TYTCSCGD
+731 TYTCSICGD
-739 SYKGDYKDALG
+739 SYKGDYKDARGHLFVLGKCLRCGEKDPDSHTHEYTETVVAPTCTTRGYTEHVCSCGSSYKTDYTAALG
-750 HDYKNGTCTRCGA
+750 HDYKNGLCTRCGA
-763 KDPGVT
+763 KDPSA
-769 PPHTHDYKATVT
+769 HTHDYKATVT

-788 GYTTYTCSCGDSYKG
+788 GYTTYTCSVCGDSYKG

-828 KPQANFIDV
+828 KPQADFTDV

-895 DVAPGSYCYE
+895 DVTPGSYCYE

-939 YRAEGEPAVG
+939 YRAAGEPTVG

-978 TDATHFS
+978 TDTTHFS

>member
-12 LLMVM
+12 LLMVV

-25 ADGNRIAYSVEGGN
+25 ADKSNTDVAYAVERGN
-39 IYFDKATGTIT
+39 IYFDKAKGTIT
-50 DCDYDVS
+50 DCDGSVTKAS
-57 EANIPDKIEGT
+57 IPAEIDGV

-74 DHAFLDCPRL
+74 EDAFLSC
-84 KSVTIPKSVTS
+84 TS
-95 IGDGAFGICANL
+95 L
-107 ASINVAEGNSKY
+107 T
-119 SSEDGVLFD
+119 GV
-128 KNKMTLIRYPA
+128 
-139 GNADIEYTI
+139 TI
-148 PNSVTSIGWGAFRV
+148 PNSVTRIGDRAFRN
-162 CTSLASVTIPNSM
+162 CTSLASVTIPNSV
-175 TSINEYA
+175 TSVGNYA
-182 FYDCTSLASVTIPN
+182 FVYCTSLASVTIPN
-196 SVTSIGDDAFK
+196 SVTSIGVSVFYGCTSLVSIDIPDSVTSIDRYAFSGCTSLTSIDIPNSVTLIGEGAFSGCTSLASINIPNSVTSIDN
-207 YCTSLASIDI
+207 YAFQGCTSLASIVIPDSVTSIGNSAFNGCTSLASVDIPNSVTSIGEVAFSGCTSLTSIDIPNSVTSIDRYAFYGCTSLASIDI
-217 PNSVTSIGQ
+217 PNSVTSID
-226 YAFYYCTSLT
+226 YS
-236 SVTIPN
+236 
-242 SVTSIGEYAFS
+242 AFS

-267 TSIGNFAFCD
+267 TSIG
-277 CTSLASMMI
+277 
-286 PNSVTSIGRCAFN
+286 G
-299 GCMSLAS
+299 
-306 INIPNSV
+306 
-313 TDIGNSVFNGCTSL
+313 
-327 VSIDIPES
+327 
-335 VTIIGGSAFSGCTNL
+335 
-350 ASVTIPESVTSI
+350 
-362 GAYAFRSCTSLTS
+362 
-375 ATIPNSVTS
+375 
-384 IGECVFSGCTSLA
+384 
-397 RVTVPNSVTS
+397 
-407 ISYSAF
+407 
-413 SDCTSLTSVTIPNSV
+413 
-428 TSIRESAFEGCT
+428 
-440 SLASI
+440 
-445 EIPNSVTRIYD
+445 

-464 LTSVDIKSC
+464 LASIDLPNSVTII
-473 YNIGDYVF
+473 YDYAF

-510 ETINI
+510 ETINV
-515 LNKISSIGNSAFS
+515 NKVSSIGNSAFS

-653 HDYKAV
+653 HDYKSV

-694 NGTCTRCGAK
+694 NGACTRCGEKDPDSHTHEYTKTVVAPTCTTRGYTEHVCSCGSSYKTNYTAALGHDYKNGLCTRCGAK
-704 DPGVTPPHTHD
+704 DP
-715 YKSVVTKP
+715 S
-723 TCTQAGYT
+723 A
-731 TYTCSCGD
+731 
-739 SYKGDYKDALG
+739 
-750 HDYKNGTCTRCGA
+750 
-763 KDPGVT
+763 
-769 PPHTHDYKATVT
+769 HTHDYKAVVT
-781 KPTCTER
+781 APTCTER
-788 GYTTYTCSCGDSYKG
+788 GYTTYTCSVCGDSYKG

-815 GTCTRCGVKDPNY
+815 GTCTRCGTKDPNY
-828 KPQANFIDV
+828 KPQADFTDV

-949 GSNGFVDVAAGSYC
+949 GSNGFVDVAVSSYC
-963 YNAVQWAVANGITKG
+963 YEAIKWAVANGITKG

>member
-12 LLMVM
+12 LLMVV
-17 SLVPMSAL
+17 SLVPISAL
-25 ADGNRIAYSVEGGN
+25 ADKSSTVAYAVEGGN

-50 DCDYDVS
+50 DCGQSVTK
-57 EANIPDKIEGT
+57 AIIPAEIDGA

-74 DHAFLDCPRL
+74 GSAFYGC
-84 KSVTIPKSVTS
+84 
-95 IGDGAFGICANL
+95 N
-107 ASINVAEGNSKY
+107 
-119 SSEDGVLFD
+119 
-128 KNKMTLIRYPA
+128 
-139 GNADIEYTI
+139 
-148 PNSVTSIGWGAFRV
+148 
-162 CTSLASVTIPNSM
+162 SLASVTIPNSV
-175 TSINEYA
+175 TSIADSA
-182 FYDCTSLASVTIPN
+182 FSGCTSLASVTIPN
-196 SVTSIGDDAFK
+196 SVTSIDFSAFQG
-207 YCTSLASIDI
+207 CTSLVSIDI
-217 PNSVTSIGQ
+217 PNSVTSIGG
-226 YAFYYCTSLT
+226 YAFYGCKSLA
-236 SVTIPN
+236 SIEIPN
-242 SVTSIGEYAFS
+242 SVTSIGGSAFQ
-253 GCTSLASIDIPNSV
+253 GCTSLVSIDIPNSV
-267 TSIGNFAFCD
+267 TSIGY
-277 CTSLASMMI
+277 SS
-286 PNSVTSIGRCAFN
+286 
-299 GCMSLAS
+299 
-306 INIPNSV
+306 
-313 TDIGNSVFNGCTSL
+313 
-327 VSIDIPES
+327 
-335 VTIIGGSAFSGCTNL
+335 
-350 ASVTIPESVTSI
+350 
-362 GAYAFRSCTSLTS
+362 
-375 ATIPNSVTS
+375 
-384 IGECVFSGCTSLA
+384 FSGCTSLA
-397 RVTVPNSVTS
+397 SIVIPDSVT
-407 ISYSAF
+407 
-413 SDCTSLTSVTIPNSV
+413 TIG
-428 TSIRESAFEGCT
+428 EG
-440 SLASI
+440 
-445 EIPNSVTRIYD
+445 
-456 SAFNGCTS
+456 AFNGCTS
-464 LTSVDIKSC
+464 LENIDIKS
-473 YNIGDYVF
+473 YHIEDYAF

-496 SSIGN
+496 NKIGN
-501 FSFQGCTSL
+501 FSFEGCTSL
-510 ETINI
+510 ESINI
-515 LNKISSIGNSAFS
+515 PNKVKSIGNSAFS

-694 NGTCTRCGAK
+694 NGACTRCGA
-704 DPGVTPPHTHD
+704 
-715 YKSVVTKP
+715 
-723 TCTQAGYT
+723 
-731 TYTCSCGD
+731 
-739 SYKGDYKDALG
+739 
-750 HDYKNGTCTRCGA
+750 
-763 KDPGVT
+763 
-769 PPHTHDYKATVT
+769 
-781 KPTCTER
+781 
-788 GYTTYTCSCGDSYKG
+788 
-803 SYVDPLGHDYKN
+803 
-815 GTCTRCGVKDPNY
+815 KDPNY
-828 KPQANFIDV
+828 KPQANFTDV

-913 GITKGTDATHFSPNA
+913 GITKGTDATHFSPNE

-949 GSNGFVDVAAGSYC
+949 GSSGFVDVAAGSYC